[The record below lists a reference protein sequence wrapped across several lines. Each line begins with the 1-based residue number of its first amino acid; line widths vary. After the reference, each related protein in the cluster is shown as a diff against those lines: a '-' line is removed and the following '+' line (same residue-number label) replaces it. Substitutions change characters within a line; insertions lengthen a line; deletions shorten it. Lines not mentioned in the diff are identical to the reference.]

1 MFPTPATKFLRA
13 LVDAPYVLLDTHWI
27 KVNALPVLAVNVRL
41 VIQQIQINVTVV
53 YLDFISI
60 HQTNNVQHV
69 LQIVPP
75 VSLEMGALLV
85 LLDTQ
90 ILPILLQ
97 LQVDINVLLV
107 IHLAPHVLILLII
120 VQVVLVGINFSD
132 GNVPHHSTLDF
143 QSLFL
148 LLYLLSTKIITV
160 LFSPLPEPSKL
171 LIQML
176 WPLSQSLKVQLLS
189 KEEQDQQAHPEVFK
203 PITNTVV

>member
-1 MFPTPATKFLRA
+1 
-13 LVDAPYVLLDTHWI
+13 
-27 KVNALPVLAVNVRL
+27 
-41 VIQQIQINVTVV
+41 
-53 YLDFISI
+53 
-60 HQTNNVQHV
+60 
-69 LQIVPP
+69 
-75 VSLEMGALLV
+75 MGALLV

-90 ILPILLQ
+90 ILSILLQ
-97 LQVDINVLLV
+97 LQVDINVLPV

-160 LFSPLPEPSKL
+160 LFSPLPEPLKL

-176 WPLSQSLKVQLLS
+176 
-189 KEEQDQQAHPEVFK
+189 
-203 PITNTVV
+203 